1 MVKLVT
7 LPQTVFPDTTL
18 RRRTRAFSLQAGYPI
33 SELDKLPPYE
43 DIIFP
48 FHSEDDSLTS
58 SSSSP
63 TSSPAPEATPLP
75 PSHASTPEPSVAIH
89 PPPMT
94 RRTMSTSVAK
104 EFSEVP
110 KLAAD
115 GQNYR
120 LWIRRI

>member
-18 RRRTRAFSLQAGYPI
+18 RRRTRAFSRQAGYPI
-33 SELDKLPPYE
+33 SELDELPPYE

-75 PSHASTPEPSVAIH
+75 PT
-89 PPPMT
+89 T
-94 RRTMSTSVAK
+94 RRTMSTSVGK

-120 LWIRRI
+120 LWIRRV